1 MAALN
6 VRNLPAEVHLRL
18 RQRAARHGRSMEAE
32 ARAILEE
39 ACRSE
44 EEAISPA
51 ALREWVAA
59 LYAERPPAGA
69 AAELIAE
76 RRREAREASAE

>member
-44 EEAISPA
+44 EEPLGPE
-51 ALREWVAA
+51 ALRAWVAA
-59 LYAERPPAGA
+59 LYEERPPADTA
-69 AAELIAE
+69 AALIAE
-76 RRREAREASAE
+76 RRREAREADGG